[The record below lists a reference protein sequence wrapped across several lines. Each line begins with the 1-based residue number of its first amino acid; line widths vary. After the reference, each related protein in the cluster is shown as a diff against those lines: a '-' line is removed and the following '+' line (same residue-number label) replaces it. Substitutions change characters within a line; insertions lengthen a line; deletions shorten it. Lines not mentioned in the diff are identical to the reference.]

1 MHHTRWQVFGM
12 WTSRRFRRISL
23 VTVVTLVSVMLPS
36 AAATGYKGDSHV
48 ELRQIAKP
56 YAFNFVSWEMR
67 ALSSLARE
75 IVCGKGGATEQTKLR
90 SQIRTVL
97 VDNGISIYPPIVFSL
112 GKPPHLLVV
121 SPREKIA
128 YLDRRVLRQDLS
140 LSEMERLETQVD
152 RLGLS
157 SLVVELSGFG
167 ATYPTIVG
175 DNLSLTDTINVI
187 LEEWLHQHLAFRP
200 LGFLYLLDSVDIRQ
214 DPDVVTMAETLAGM
228 VSQEIGAEVR
238 ARYYQDY
245 KQAKAS
251 PNAPGFDFEAEMR
264 ETRRKADAYLS
275 QGRIEEAELYM
286 EGRRKEFV
294 AHGYYIRKLNQAY
307 FAFHGI
313 YAQDPASVSPIYEG
327 LKQLRAESPSIKH
340 FLYKVA
346 TMKSYA
352 ELTEALGQ

>member
-1 MHHTRWQVFGM
+1 M
-12 WTSRRFRRISL
+12 WTLCCFRRISL
-23 VTVVTLVSVMLPS
+23 VTMVVLVSAMLPFS
-36 AAATGYKGDSHV
+36 AATGYTKDSSTQLCQIV
-48 ELRQIAKP
+48 EP
-56 YAFNFVSWEMR
+56 YAFDFASWEVK
-67 ALSSLARE
+67 ALSALARE
-75 IVCGKGGATEQTKLR
+75 VVCGDGEVTEQTKLR
-90 SQIRTVL
+90 RQIRTVL
-97 VDNGISIYPPIVFSL
+97 ADDGISIYPPIVFSL
-112 GKPPHLLVV
+112 EKPPHLLVV
-121 SPREKIA
+121 SPREKIM

-140 LSEMERLETQVD
+140 LSEMEQLEAEVD

-157 SLVVELSGFG
+157 SLVVDLAGFG
-167 ATYPTIVG
+167 ATYPAIVG
-175 DNLSLTDTINVI
+175 GNLSLTDTINVI
-187 LEEWLHQHLAFRP
+187 LEEWLHQHLTFKP
-200 LGFLYLLDSVDIRQ
+200 LGFLYLLDSVGIRQ
-214 DPDVVTMAETLAGM
+214 DSDVVTMDETLADM

-238 ARYYQDY
+238 ARYYQGY
-245 KQAKAS
+245 EEAETI

-327 LKQLRAESPSIKH
+327 LKQLRAESPSIKY
-340 FLYKVA
+340 FLDKVA